1 MKKTINRLFGKT
13 TSSIRNALGFSP
25 LRNDNTRQLKKLC
38 DAIERR
44 DFRLIKKLMAKGVSL
59 DHLSNF
65 YGTVIHA
72 IYRLT
77 DGDPKSLKFFLDR
90 GVDYSARDTSNNT
103 LLDTL
108 IIEGRLDLVKL
119 MIQRQSFNVLD
130 SSEFS
135 TPVQKAICYQQ
146 EAIVECI
153 LESSNQRSDH
163 PQIVADMLFET
174 VLQDDVDLARLILN
188 YKFDLERTW
197 QNGGSLLHF
206 VKSTEM
212 FALLVQQGL
221 DVNHKDEYGI
231 SIISKLVVENQEAL
245 VLAMLELEPDL
256 SDDVAGI
263 YELVITAAKNNN
275 TRVIEALLEF
285 ERSKD
290 IDKEDKDKQMGFCS
304 WVLCQAV
311 EDRCSLDV
319 LKFLVNYGAD
329 INGRNFYNQTPIM
342 IAAIKNNP
350 YYIRYLTALKVKV
363 NLVDD
368 FGRSALMYA
377 VINRSNKCIKVLLAN
392 NADISLS
399 DKKGFDVAMHC
410 FVSGNKFIADLLVQ
424 NNIPLLQE
432 YDDKKTSLI
441 FAAMAGN
448 TDMVRYL
455 INEGADCDAADI
467 KKRTALMYA
476 AANNHCESVYALIEA
491 HANTTLLDK
500 NGHTAAEMSKTDELA
515 DLFDRKFPHQSMVGA
530 KRSTELR
537 P

>member
-1 MKKTINRLFGKT
+1 MKKTINKLFDKT

-25 LRNDNTRQLKKLC
+25 LRNDKIRQLKKLG
-38 DAIERR
+38 DAIARR
-44 DFRLIKKLMAKGVSL
+44 DFRLIKKIMARGATL
-59 DHLSNF
+59 DHLANL

-108 IIEGRLDLVKL
+108 IIEGRLDLVKQ
-119 MIQRQSFNVLD
+119 MIQRQPFEVLD

-135 TPVQKAICYQQ
+135 TPIQKAICYQQ
-146 EAIVECI
+146 EAIVECV
-153 LESSNQRSDH
+153 LESSRQREDH
-163 PQIVADMLFET
+163 AQIVADMLFEI
-174 VLQDDVDLARLILN
+174 VLQDDIDLAHLILK
-188 YKFDLERTW
+188 YKFDLKRTW
-197 QNGGSLLHF
+197 HNGGSLLHF

-212 FALLVQQGL
+212 FALLVEKGL

-231 SIISKLVVENQEAL
+231 SIISKLVVENQESL
-245 VLAMLELEPDL
+245 VLAMLQLEPEL

-285 ERSKD
+285 EQARNN
-290 IDKEDKDKQMGFCS
+290 DKAEKEKQSGFCS

-329 INGRNFYNQTPIM
+329 INGRNFYNQTPLM
-342 IAAIKNNP
+342 IASIKNNP
-350 YYIRYLTALKVKV
+350 YYIRYLSALKVEV
-363 NLVDD
+363 NLMDD

-392 NADISLS
+392 NADISLT

-424 NNIPLLQE
+424 NNVLLLQE

-448 TDMVRYL
+448 TEMVTYL
-455 INEGADCDAADI
+455 INEGADYDAADI

-476 AANNHCESVYALIEA
+476 AANNHYDSVRVLIESN
-491 HANTTLLDK
+491 ANTTLLDK
-500 NGHTAAEMSKTDELA
+500 NGHTAAEMSKTDELS
-515 DLFDRKFPHQSMVGA
+515 DLFDRKFPRPSIAGVESSTVL
-530 KRSTELR
+530 RS
-537 P
+537 